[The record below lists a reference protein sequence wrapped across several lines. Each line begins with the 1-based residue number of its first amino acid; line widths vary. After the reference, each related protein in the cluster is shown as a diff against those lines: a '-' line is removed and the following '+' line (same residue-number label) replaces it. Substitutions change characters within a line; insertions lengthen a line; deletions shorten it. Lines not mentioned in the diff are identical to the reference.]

1 MNSFLSD
8 PIDRQSGLSAN
19 RSGWTHG
26 RVVLQDGRR
35 SLLFEDPLQV
45 ISIQNPDEVD
55 SALRYVTAHI
65 DDHGLYAAGFLT
77 YEAAAAYHLA
87 VKQPLAGSLPLLWF
101 GLYDRPKEVEIMAV
115 PYGTYQVG
123 EWESALDW
131 PAYRRVIAAIKSYIA
146 EGHTYQVNYTM
157 PLSAT
162 FRGDPWALYRDLAQS
177 QQAQF
182 MAYLDLGQFVI
193 CSASPE
199 LFFMREGEQ
208 LFSRPM
214 KGTAHRGR
222 TLAEDRL
229 QMEWLRNS
237 EKNRAENV
245 MIVDMIRN
253 DFGRIAEIGSVEVP
267 ELFTVERYPT
277 LLQMTSTVSARSKAS
292 LPAIM
297 RAMFPCASITGAPKV
312 RTMEIIKELE
322 PQARGIYTGSIGYI
336 APGNKAT
343 FNVAIRTV
351 VIDRHNEKATY
362 GVGGGIVW
370 DSEAGLEYE
379 EAFLKA
385 QVLIRRQPIFELLET
400 MRWSDDEGYFLRD
413 MHLQRLAQSAE
424 YFDFQLNLATVEKLL
439 ADLALTLSGLSRV
452 RLLVNKEGEITL
464 ESFPLEPVSQNR
476 RLQVAL
482 AVKPISAENVWL
494 YHKTTNR
501 QVYDEARASRP
512 EVDEVILWNKEGEV
526 TEGTISNIVV
536 DLDGVLFTPPVTCG
550 LLNGTFRQ
558 YLLRNEKI
566 LERTISIED
575 LHHNRKVYLINS
587 VRLWQEAEII
597 DVQQIKLGEK

>member
-1 MNSFLSD
+1 MNDFLSY
-8 PIDRQSGLSAN
+8 SADHRPSLN
-19 RSGWTHG
+19 APRYGGNIG
-26 RVVLQDGRR
+26 RIVLQDGRR

-45 ISIQNPDEVD
+45 ISIQEPEEVEN
-55 SALRYVTAHI
+55 ALRYVTAHV
-65 DDHGLYAAGFLT
+65 DEHGLYAAGFLT
-77 YEAAAAYHLA
+77 YEAAAAYNLA
-87 VKQPLAGSLPLLWF
+87 VKPPLPNSLPLLWF
-101 GLYDRPKEVEIMAV
+101 GLYDYPKELELMAM
-115 PYGTYQVG
+115 PYDTYQVG
-123 EWESALDW
+123 EWEAALDW
-131 PAYRRVIAAIKSYIA
+131 PAYSRAIADIKSYIA

-157 PLSAT
+157 PLSAH
-162 FRGDPWALYRDLAQS
+162 FSGDPWTLYRDLTQS

-199 LFFMREGEQ
+199 LFFTREGEQ
-208 LFSRPM
+208 LYSRPM

-222 TLAEDRL
+222 TLAEDRF

-253 DFGRIAEIGSVEVP
+253 DFGRIADIGSVEVP

-277 LLQMTSTVSARSKAS
+277 LLQLTSSVSARSKAC

-322 PQARGIYTGSIGYI
+322 PRARGIYTGSIGYI
-336 APGNKAT
+336 QPGNRAT

-351 VIDRHNEKATY
+351 VIDRLNEKATY

-385 QVLIRRQPIFELLET
+385 QVLVRRQPAFELLET
-400 MRWSDDEGYFLRD
+400 IRWSEDEGYFLLD
-413 MHLQRLAQSAE
+413 LHLQRLAQSAE
-424 YFDFQLNLATVEKLL
+424 YFNFPLNQATVEELL
-439 ADLALTLSGLSRV
+439 GELALSLGGPSRI
-452 RLLVNKEGEITL
+452 RLLVDKMGEITL
-464 ESFPLEPVSQNR
+464 QSFPLAQVSQNQPVR
-476 RLQVAL
+476 VAL
-482 AVKPISAENVWL
+482 AAKPISADNIWL

-501 QVYDEARASRP
+501 QEYEKARASRSGA
-512 EVDEVILWNKEGEV
+512 DEVILWNEDGEI

-536 DLDGVLFTPPVTCG
+536 DLEGVLFTPPVTCG

-558 YLLRNEKI
+558 YLVQNEKI
-566 LERTISIED
+566 HEKRISIRD

-587 VRLWQEAEII
+587 VRLWQEAKII
-597 DVQQIKLGEK
+597 EVQQLKLGEK